1 MAAMTTFDL
10 TATAPATTNSMGEP
24 GGSYSSRYRVSAPGP
39 DAAGYVAHQ
48 LFKADMARAR
58 LTAMGAIEVTAGE
71 PV

>member
-1 MAAMTTFDL
+1 MTTFDL

>member
-1 MAAMTTFDL
+1 MTTFDL

-58 LTAMGAIEVTAGE
+58 LTAMGAIEVTTEDGS
-71 PV
+71 

>member
-1 MAAMTTFDL
+1 MTTFDL

-58 LTAMGAIEVTAGE
+58 LKAMGAIEVTTEDGS
-71 PV
+71 